1 SSPQGAEEEDAA
13 GGYFPRDEAP
23 RALRKAL
30 REEGPRKGGSRAPRA
45 QAGPQ
50 EVAARRPAADE
61 AEAGVRRGS
70 RRRRARRSRWRPRRC
85 GRRTPSALSQVQI
98 SRYENAGPGPAFF
111 VAASRFAMGEIIA
124 ESPSGTPTWR
134 PAACLRRHWC
144 AACRCADRPAP

>member
-111 VAASRFAMGEIIA
+111 CCRIAPVSGRKRYRGMTEWNTDLAASSMSSA
-124 ESPSGTPTWR
+124 
-134 PAACLRRHWC
+134 
-144 AACRCADRPAP
+144 